1 MSKTPK
7 GPKTPSS
14 TFLAVCI
21 LMIFFSL
28 FWAIPIGVGI
38 GDMNESRLT
47 HSDYQYSTYTYQYF
61 KLDDSDDSDPYYDIY
76 VKELSEPLYIDNL
89 FYDDELTKALIYLE
103 AGETVSCYT
112 KENGEIVELTWQGF
126 GTHTVFS
133 LEAYNEGTYDNG
145 LTMVIVFS
153 VLIGIQL
160 MIAIVMGCL
169 YPRAKRREHE
179 IKERYRV
186 RTVATP
192 KRRSREDQSVI
203 SRPTFIL
210 LITLMIVLP
219 FLFAV
224 FFAIGLINIE
234 ENTSG
239 TAYLIAA
246 FSSLGILILL
256 FATQYRKLTRY
267 ENAAFIKKL
276 YETDMT
282 AASLALDQDTLISIL
297 IKHDY
302 NRSGND
308 VFYKVKKVYQ
318 NKTSQTHTYNAH
330 FYTEEALAQ
339 RARSLEIPLPKEKS
353 TVFTHDILFVTVE
366 DSLPEAM
373 INAYRIVE
381 YTAFYNNRSFVPI
394 LLHEGNLYFIKVGST
409 MRPYRMALNEAL
421 FLVGLL

>member
-28 FWAIPIGVGI
+28 FWAIPIGIGI
-38 GDMNESRLT
+38 GDINESKLT
-47 HSDYQYSTYTYQYF
+47 HSDYQLNTYTFRYF
-61 KLDDSDDSDPYYDIY
+61 KLDTSDDSDPYYDIY

-103 AGETVSCYT
+103 AGETISCYT
-112 KENGEIVELTWQGF
+112 KENGEIVELSMADGN
-126 GTHTVFS
+126 TVFS
-133 LEAYNEGTYDNG
+133 LEAYNDGTYDNG

-160 MIAIVMGCL
+160 IIAIVMGCL
-169 YPRAKRREHE
+169 YPRAKRRERE

-186 RTVATP
+186 RTVPTP
-192 KRRSREDQSVI
+192 KRRSSEDQSVI

-210 LITLMIVLP
+210 LITLMIILP
-219 FLFAV
+219 IVFLV
-224 FFAIGLINIE
+224 FFVMGLVSLE
-234 ENTSG
+234 ERADG

-246 FSSLGILILL
+246 FSSLGVLILL
-256 FATQYRKLTRY
+256 FATQYRKITRY

-297 IKHDY
+297 IKRDY

-308 VFYKVKKVYQ
+308 LFYKVKKVYQ
-318 NKTSQTHTYNAH
+318 NKTTQIHTYNAH

-394 LLHEGNLYFIKVGST
+394 LLHEGNLYFVKVGST

>member
-1 MSKTPK
+1 MSKTQK

-28 FWAIPIGVGI
+28 FWAIPIGIGI
-38 GDMNESRLT
+38 GDMNESKLT
-47 HSDYQYSTYTYQYF
+47 HSDYQLNTYTFQYF
-61 KLDDSDDSDPYYDIY
+61 KLDDSDDDSDPYYDIY

-112 KENGEIVELTWQGF
+112 KENGKIVELSMADGN
-126 GTHTVFS
+126 TVLS
-133 LEAYNEGTYDNG
+133 LDAYNEGIYDNG

-160 MIAIVMGCL
+160 IIAIVMGCL
-169 YPRAKRREHE
+169 YPRAKRRERE

-186 RTVATP
+186 RTVPTP
-192 KRRSREDQSVI
+192 KRRSSEDQSVI

-219 FLFAV
+219 IVFLV
-224 FFAIGLINIE
+224 FLVMGLISLE
-234 ENTSG
+234 ERADG

-246 FSSLGILILL
+246 FSSLGVTILL

-308 VFYKVKKVYQ
+308 LFYKVKKVYQ
-318 NKTSQTHTYNAH
+318 NKTTQTHTYNAH

-339 RARSLEIPLPKEKS
+339 RARSLEIPLPKEKA

-394 LLHEGNLYFIKVGST
+394 LLHEGNLYFVKVGST

>member
-28 FWAIPIGVGI
+28 FWAIPIGIGI
-38 GDMNESRLT
+38 GYMNESRLT
-47 HSDYQYSTYTYQYF
+47 HSDYQYNAYTFQYF
-61 KLDDSDDSDPYYDIY
+61 KLDDSDDDSDPYYDIY
-76 VKELSEPLYIDNL
+76 VKERSEPLYIDNL

-103 AGETVSCYT
+103 AGETISCYT
-112 KENGEIVELTWQGF
+112 KENGEIVELSMADGN
-126 GTHTVFS
+126 TVFS
-133 LEAYNEGTYDNG
+133 LEAYNDGTYDNG
-145 LTMVIVFS
+145 LAMAIVFS
-153 VLIGIQL
+153 VLISIQL
-160 MIAIVMGCL
+160 IIAIVMGCL
-169 YPRAKRREHE
+169 YPKAKRRERG
-179 IKERYRV
+179 IKELYRV

-192 KRRSREDQSVI
+192 KRRSSEDQSVI

-219 FLFAV
+219 IVFLV

-239 TAYLIAA
+239 TAHLIAA
-246 FSSLGILILL
+246 FSALGVTILL
-256 FATQYRKLTRY
+256 FATQYRKMTRY

-276 YETDMT
+276 YKTDMT
-282 AASLALDQDTLISIL
+282 VASLALDQDTLISIL

-308 VFYKVKKVYQ
+308 LFYKVKKVYQ
-318 NKTSQTHTYNAH
+318 NKTTQTHTYNAH

-394 LLHEGNLYFIKVGST
+394 LLHEGNLYFVKIGST
-409 MRPYRMALNEAL
+409 MRPYRMALNESL